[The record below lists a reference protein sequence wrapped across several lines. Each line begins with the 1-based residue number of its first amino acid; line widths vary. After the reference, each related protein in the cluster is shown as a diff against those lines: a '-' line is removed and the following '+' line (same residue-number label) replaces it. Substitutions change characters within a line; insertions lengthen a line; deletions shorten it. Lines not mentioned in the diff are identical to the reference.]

1 MLKLLLVCPDRDS
14 LSDFASALKGH
25 DDVELYWAES
35 GEIALDM
42 ASGSA
47 IDLVVTDEDPGDM
60 TGLELARRLNLV
72 NPMINCASVSSLSSE
87 KFREA
92 SEGLGLM
99 AQLPVQPGKK
109 DAEELLQNLRNIK
122 GLLGGE

>member
-1 MLKLLLVCPDRDS
+1 MLKLLLVSPDRDS
-14 LSDFASALKGH
+14 LSGFASALEEH
-25 DDVELYWAES
+25 DDVQLRWAES
-35 GEIALDM
+35 GETALDI
-42 ASGSA
+42 ASDSA
-47 IDLVVTDEDPGDM
+47 IDLVVTDEDLGDM
-60 TGLELARRLNLV
+60 TGLLLARRLISV

-122 GLLGGE
+122 GLLGGG